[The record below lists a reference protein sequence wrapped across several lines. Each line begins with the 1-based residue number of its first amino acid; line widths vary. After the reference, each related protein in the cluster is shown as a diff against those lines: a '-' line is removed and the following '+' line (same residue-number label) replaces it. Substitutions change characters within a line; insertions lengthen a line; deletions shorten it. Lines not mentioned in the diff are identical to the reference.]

1 MTKFKWDSIFFFF
14 FWRKKWDSN
23 LVSSFKV
30 YLVGWILRKMEK
42 KNERKCFLW
51 VFDWRVERM
60 KNLVGPSVFSPLP
73 PKCFLPKFKEKTGEK
88 INLKFSF

>member
-1 MTKFKWDSIFFFF
+1 MKE
-14 FWRKKWDSN
+14 N
-23 LVSSFKV
+23 V
-30 YLVGWILRKMEK
+30 
-42 KNERKCFLW
+42 FLW

-60 KNLVGPSVFSPLP
+60 KNLVGPSVFSPPP

>member
-1 MTKFKWDSIFFFF
+1 MDFKKDG
-14 FWRKKWDSN
+14 K
-23 LVSSFKV
+23 
-30 YLVGWILRKMEK
+30 K

-51 VFDWRVERM
+51 AFDWRVERM